1 VTKLKDLEKN
11 CNGDM
16 CHEHDGIYWFNAQ
29 QIRDKLDL
37 ANHRLFF
44 ELLLK
49 ENKALTDDGILVDS

>member
-1 VTKLKDLEKN
+1 
-11 CNGDM
+11 M
-16 CHEHDGIYWFNAQ
+16 CPEHDGIYWFNTQ